1 MTAVPAFERRETVG
15 GVAIATMI
23 GLTFTWGLSNI
34 LTKIAIAGYNPVFVT
49 LTRSALAAILV
60 LGWCAFRGIPL
71 FRRDGTLVPGLI
83 VGGLFSI
90 QFLLLFI
97 GLEFTSVARAVLLA
111 NTMPFWVLIGAHFFL
126 GEKMDGKKLAGI
138 ALAFVGVLVLFR
150 DRLSVPGPD
159 AWIGDLMN
167 LAAGAVWAAITFVI
181 KGTRLSDAV
190 PEKVLCYQ
198 LGVSAA
204 VSLCVL
210 PFAGPV
216 FRDPGMAANL
226 AIVVQ
231 AVFVACISYIVWF
244 WMVRRYPAASLSSF
258 VFLVPSFGV
267 FQGAIFLG
275 EPLSPWVFLSL
286 GLIAAGILIV
296 NRPSRTVP
304 AV

>member
-1 MTAVPAFERRETVG
+1 MTIASPIGRRDAIDGIAVV
-15 GVAIATMI
+15 IMI

-34 LTKIAIAGYNPVFVT
+34 FTKIAIAGYNPVFVT
-49 LTRSALAAILV
+49 WSRSTLAAILLV
-60 LGWCAFRGIPL
+60 AWCACRGIPL
-71 FRRDGTLVPGLI
+71 FRRDGTLVPGLV
-83 VGGLFSI
+83 VGCLFSV

-126 GEKMDGKKLAGI
+126 GEKMDTKKLAGI
-138 ALAFVGVLVLFR
+138 VLAFVGVLVLFR

-181 KGTRLSDAV
+181 RGKRLSGAAA
-190 PEKVLCYQ
+190 EKILFYQ

-210 PFAGPV
+210 PFAGPI
-216 FRDPGMAANL
+216 FRNPGMAANL

-231 AVFVACISYIVWF
+231 AVFVACVSYIVWF
-244 WMVRRYPAASLSSF
+244 WMLRRYPAASLSSF
-258 VFLVPSFGV
+258 IFLVPCFGV
-267 FQGAIFLG
+267 FQGVIFLG
-275 EPLSPWVFLSL
+275 EPLSPWIFLSL

-296 NRPSRTVP
+296 NRPSRAVP
-304 AV
+304 PA